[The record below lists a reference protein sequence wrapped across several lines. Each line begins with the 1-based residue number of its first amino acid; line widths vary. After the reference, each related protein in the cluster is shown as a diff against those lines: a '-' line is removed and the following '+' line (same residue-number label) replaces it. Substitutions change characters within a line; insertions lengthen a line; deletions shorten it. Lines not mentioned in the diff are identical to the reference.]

1 MAHRAATDLTVA
13 GPIDIQD
20 LPGSDAKLAVLTGT
34 DKLVLSDDEQATL
47 KKFVAGGGLL
57 LIDAA
62 GGSKRFAD
70 SAEAVVKKMF
80 GAMGLRRLAS
90 SAALY
95 HLPGM
100 RIDKVKYRRRTRSRL
115 MNPKQ
120 PQLKA
125 VLVGKRVGVLFS
137 REDLTAGL
145 VGYPSWPIDGYDPES
160 AYALMR
166 NIVLSAR

>member
-1 MAHRAATDLTVA
+1 
-13 GPIDIQD
+13 
-20 LPGSDAKLAVLTGT
+20 
-34 DKLVLSDDEQATL
+34 
-47 KKFVAGGGLL
+47 
-57 LIDAA
+57 
-62 GGSKRFAD
+62 
-70 SAEAVVKKMF
+70 MF
-80 GAMGLRRLAS
+80 GAMGPRRLAS

-120 PQLKA
+120 PNLKA

-145 VGYPSWPIDGYDPES
+145 GGYPSWPIDGYDPET

-166 NIVLSAR
+166 NIVLSAN